1 MYMDKEI
8 SQEDFEAFIEYIIK
22 NHIESMMTI
31 DKSNDNGAK
40 KGAGNR
46 LVNQI
51 KKGMPMTTAVNF
63 PEASKMNDKC
73 QTAYAST

>member
-1 MYMDKEI
+1 MYMGKEI
-8 SQEDFEAFIEYIIK
+8 SQEDFEAFIEYTIK

-31 DKSNDNGAK
+31 DKSIQAK
-40 KGAGNR
+40 KGCNR

-51 KKGMPMTTAVNF
+51 KKGMPMTTMVNF

-73 QTAYAST
+73 LVAY